1 MSMNVTSGYARP
13 LECHELDDRFQAEQ
27 RLATFADT
35 DDLVA
40 LDTLCLQARQLV
52 AEQPIGSPATLCKEI
67 IRDLT
72 ICLGG
77 ILLRYIRADWAI
89 GIELLG
95 EGEYSHGA
103 WILLFNAGGNYRSL
117 NLEEYVGRRFF
128 KDTNTTFAELVEG
141 VVVMAKQVP
150 DLYIGGYGA
159 TAESG

>member
-52 AEQPIGSPATLCKEI
+52 AEQPIGSPAALCKEM

-72 ICLGG
+72 ICLGD

-89 GIELLG
+89 GIEVLG
-95 EGEYSHGA
+95 EGEYSHGRGFCCSTPVA
-103 WILLFNAGGNYRSL
+103 ITVHSTLRSTSAGVSLRTPIRPLLNWSK
-117 NLEEYVGRRFF
+117 E
-128 KDTNTTFAELVEG
+128 
-141 VVVMAKQVP
+141 
-150 DLYIGGYGA
+150 
-159 TAESG
+159 

>member
-1 MSMNVTSGYARP
+1 M
-13 LECHELDDRFQAEQ
+13 
-27 RLATFADT
+27 
-35 DDLVA
+35 
-40 LDTLCLQARQLV
+40 
-52 AEQPIGSPATLCKEI
+52 

-72 ICLGG
+72 ICLGD

-103 WILLFNAGGNYRSL
+103 WILLFNAEGNYRSL

-128 KDTNTTFAELVEG
+128 KDTDTTFAELVEG